1 MSHHIDIVLCV
12 QGSASMWP
20 VIEELKANAKS
31 FHADFRKAMDDIYM
45 PFTSLR
51 LKTIIIGDLKCGIKM
66 ESTPFL
72 KLPDEI
78 DDYAA
83 FINTLLLPVME
94 DEPVSSLEALIAA
107 MKSDWLHV
115 EPSERSR
122 QIIVLVTDRAAY
134 TDELGHF
141 SQSWSEMDYNKKR
154 MIIFAPQ
161 VEPWISIAENL
172 DNIVMYF
179 VKGGCGLEEVVGNE
193 NIPSIIPGLI
203 ARGV

>member
-12 QGSASMWP
+12 QGSASMLP

-31 FHADFRKAMDDIYM
+31 FHADFRKAMDDIYI

-122 QIIVLVTDRAAY
+122 QIIILLTDGIPN
-134 TDELGHF
+134 TDELF
-141 SQSWSEMDYNKKR
+141 LFTQLWSEMDCTKR
-154 MIIFAPQ
+154 LVIFAPQ

-172 DNIVMYF
+172 DNTITYF
-179 VKGGCGLEEVVGNE
+179 VKGGCGLEEVE
-193 NIPSIIPGLI
+193 YAEILYLTSISG
-203 ARGV
+203 